1 MNYGKRIASL
11 YMLENPIHYKKC
23 YCFDLIIRK
32 MVQGHA
38 HGLALD
44 CIIMKLTEK
53 KKNGVI
59 IIMLSGW
66 KRAPII
72 NESEYKPPSY
82 RKF

>member
-53 KKNGVI
+53 KKKKWRNYNNVI
-59 IIMLSGW
+59 WLEKSSD
-66 KRAPII
+66 
-72 NESEYKPPSY
+72 NQ
-82 RKF
+82 